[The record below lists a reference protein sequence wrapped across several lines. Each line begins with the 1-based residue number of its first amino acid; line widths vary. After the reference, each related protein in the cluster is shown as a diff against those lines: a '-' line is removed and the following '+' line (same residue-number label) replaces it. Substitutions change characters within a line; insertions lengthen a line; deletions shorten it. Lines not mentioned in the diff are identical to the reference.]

1 MPFHLPSYRRFK
13 SAFQLSEGVTLGHL
27 QEGKQTLMSG
37 LTSFFSRGDDSGD
50 PAKCAE
56 DTDIFVALNASTVEL
71 LDLEA
76 YCNEK
81 AASRPMILWNMELDT
96 LRADLG
102 LLGFPPKEL
111 QYRFLS
117 QFKPVFYIRQRDY
130 SKTVAV
136 SPFIINYSG
145 ALFREYPG
153 PWQVMLRQDNGVY
166 ACVAEDSMRRYG
178 LGEFKVELAKA
189 MGLDTEQEGSAMAFL
204 RSGYK
209 TSTWWEDDIDKECS
223 NHWRT

>member
-1 MPFHLPSYRRFK
+1 MFSQFTSLFTG
-13 SAFQLSEGVTLGHL
+13 GVNGTD
-27 QEGKQTLMSG
+27 M
-37 LTSFFSRGDDSGD
+37 DAIPD
-50 PAKCAE
+50 PANAAATA
-56 DTDIFVALNASTVEL
+56 DMFMALNASTVEL
-71 LDLEA
+71 PDFET
-76 YCNEK
+76 YTNEK
-81 AASRPMILWNMELDT
+81 ASNKPMIAWNLELDT

-117 QFKPVFYIRQRDY
+117 QFKPMFYIRQRDY

-145 ALFREYPG
+145 CLFREYPG

-166 ACVAEDSMRRYG
+166 ACVAENAERRYG
-178 LGEFKVELAKA
+178 LGEFKIELTRA
-189 MGLDTEQEGSAMAFL
+189 MGLNTEPEGSAMAFL

-209 TSTWWEDDIDKECS
+209 TSTWWEDDEELEQHKG
-223 NHWRT
+223 WRS